1 MKIPKLPSGV
11 SIFRDSSGDR
21 HYWVLRLGKRW
32 TAGQVI
38 RRTFSTASAAKSAW
52 EEETSKRTAFGTG
65 GYQLSSSQLG
75 EAIACF
81 QLLDGT
87 QLTLSEAVKLAIKAT
102 RPKKASISLQDAIK
116 AFLEAQKAK
125 GAAPRTLL
133 NYQSFLRLF
142 AANLPTNMLIH
153 RISPTDITKH
163 LSRYERPASRNGHL
177 HHLQAFFRWTVKRGW
192 RDDDPTI
199 HIGRA
204 RIVDEPITILSVEQC
219 ARLLEVC
226 QSDSKCTPLLP
237 AIAVGLF
244 AGLRASEIAA
254 LDWSEI
260 QLDASPAFIEVPAR
274 KSKTRRRRIVSIAD
288 CLHQWLQP
296 FARLNGPITPDHWRK
311 RHGHMQQLVK
321 LMPWPRNCLR
331 HSFGSYHFALHR
343 NESLTAAEMG
353 NTPTIVFAH
362 YREVVKPT
370 DAKRFWNL
378 APCRAINVVEF
389 AV

>member
-1 MKIPKLPSGV
+1 MKIPKLPSSV

-21 HYWVLRLGKRW
+21 QYWVLRLGKRW
-32 TAGQVI
+32 TGGQVI

-52 EEETSKRTAFGTG
+52 EAETSKRTAFGTG

-81 QLLDGT
+81 QSLDGT
-87 QLTLSEAVKLAIKAT
+87 ELTLSDAVKLAIKVAH
-102 RPKKASISLQDAIK
+102 PKKASISLQDAIK

-142 AANLPTNMLIH
+142 AANLPTNIPIH

-177 HHLQAFFRWTVKRGW
+177 RHLQAFFRWTVKRGW

-199 HIGRA
+199 PIERA

-296 FARLNGPITPDHWRK
+296 FARLNGPIT
-311 RHGHMQQLVK
+311 GANGMAI
-321 LMPWPRNCLR
+321 C
-331 HSFGSYHFALHR
+331 S
-343 NESLTAAEMG
+343 SLPSSRRGPEIA
-353 NTPTIVFAH
+353 
-362 YREVVKPT
+362 
-370 DAKRFWNL
+370 
-378 APCRAINVVEF
+378 
-389 AV
+389 